1 MNASFQTRKLAMVE
15 RLVLRVNGRKETVSV
30 SGETPLLYVLRNDLG
45 LNGPK
50 FGCGLAQCGACA
62 VLKDGVEV
70 RSCVT
75 PVASVVDSE
84 ITTSEGLGTPDRLH
98 PLQAAFVGEQAAQC
112 GYCISGMV
120 IAAAALLKR
129 NPKPLLAEIKSG
141 MDGHLCRCG
150 THLRIVRAIARAA
163 EAGVRP

>member
-1 MNASFQTRKLAMVE
+1 MGSDEMPEPISF
-15 RLVLRVNGRKETVSV
+15 RLNGKEVAVTA
-30 SGETPLLYVLRNDLG
+30 EPDAPLLYILRNDEG

-62 VLKDGVEV
+62 VLKDGAEI

-75 PVASVVDSE
+75 TLESVAGSD
-84 ITTSEGLGTPDRLH
+84 ITTSEGLAKDGLH
-98 PLQAAFVGEQAAQC
+98 PLQKAFVQEQAAQC

-120 IAAAALLKR
+120 IAATSLLAQK
-129 NPKPLLAEIKSG
+129 PKPTLAEIKSG

-150 THLRIVRAIARAA
+150 TYLRIIRAIQRVAQ
-163 EAGVRP
+163 EGSKI